1 MEQAF
6 GCRGEKNLVYSF
18 VLSFALVCS
27 LLLSFTLVGSL
38 LLSVTGHKHRSM
50 EQAFGRRGELAC
62 LSPLFLLS
70 PYLQHFLS
78 PVVTALLTLSLVILA
93 NSLLYKGDASAQ

>member
-1 MEQAF
+1 
-6 GCRGEKNLVYSF
+6 
-18 VLSFALVCS
+18 
-27 LLLSFTLVGSL
+27 
-38 LLSVTGHKHRSM
+38 M

-70 PYLQHFLS
+70 PYLQHFSS